1 MPLVAAIKGCQ
12 KKRKKYNFYL
22 ILPLM
27 PTLVT
32 PPETAFNAYSICTS
46 FPEGEKVVSEKLY
59 LSAITCFW
67 FKKERKLARK
77 TRKKDS

>member
-1 MPLVAAIKGCQ
+1 MPLVAAIKECQ
-12 KKRKKYNFYL
+12 KKEREKYNFYL

-59 LSAITCFW
+59 LSAITF
-67 FKKERKLARK
+67 FFFV
-77 TRKKDS
+77 

>member
-1 MPLVAAIKGCQ
+1 
-12 KKRKKYNFYL
+12 
-22 ILPLM
+22 M

-59 LSAITCFW
+59 LSAITCFGL
-67 FKKERKLARK
+67 KKRENLQEKQEKRTRNLVFTKRASK
-77 TRKKDS
+77 TAF